1 MRDFIRND
9 VMTSD
14 AGQIVFPA
22 TRLTSS
28 VKTII
33 LLLFVL
39 LQSPLPILPHTFHIL
54 LFSVYS

>member
-1 MRDFIRND
+1 
-9 VMTSD
+9 MTSYVC
-14 AGQIVFPA
+14 QTIFHA